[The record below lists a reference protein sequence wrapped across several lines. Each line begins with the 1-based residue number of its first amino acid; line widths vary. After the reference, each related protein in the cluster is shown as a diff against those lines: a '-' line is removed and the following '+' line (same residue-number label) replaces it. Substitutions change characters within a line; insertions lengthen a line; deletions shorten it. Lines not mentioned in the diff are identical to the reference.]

1 MTPTL
6 YLNWSQVYISI
17 YRIFMRWICFDIPV
31 QLHRNQYIMSKEVIT
46 FHALMSFFRTPS
58 HLANIWIFSDII
70 EKKITEGIRR
80 NILFSLIKNILI
92 WVTYI
97 KNSAQRNAQCPYN
110 PREYQQ
116 MTKLYFFSY
125 LQKESKSVRVFT

>member
-6 YLNWSQVYISI
+6 RLNWSQVYISI

-46 FHALMSFFRTPS
+46 FRALMSFFRTPS

-97 KNSAQRNAQCPYN
+97 KNSAQRNARCPYN

-125 LQKESKSVRVFT
+125 LQKESESVRVFT